1 MFKDLLRTILSV
13 VLNFLGS
20 KRHEWEPR
28 FFGEKKHTKKLVE
41 KVSRFQ
47 KSYGIRETGIVDKP
61 TIRRRITEKEARSLA
76 IMDNDADKKSYIICK
91 GSNVLIEWDKVVTF
105 QEPRGLSLG
114 PKTFRRYKSDRKPT
128 MFVVHW
134 DVCLSSESC
143 FKILE
148 KRGLSVH
155 FLIDNDGT
163 IFQIMDCNDIGFHAG
178 NRKVN
183 NASIGVEISNAYY
196 PKYQR
201 IYEKRGFGKR
211 PVLNGV
217 KVHGE
222 ELEPFLGFYPVQLEA
237 LKALSSALSRA
248 YGIPLVA
255 PKEEGVS
262 LEARTAKFNGV
273 VNHYHLTKRKIDCA
287 GLRLDKL
294 FEE

>member
-1 MFKDLLRTILSV
+1 
-13 VLNFLGS
+13 
-20 KRHEWEPR
+20 
-28 FFGEKKHTKKLVE
+28 
-41 KVSRFQ
+41 
-47 KSYGIRETGIVDKP
+47 
-61 TIRRRITEKEARSLA
+61 
-76 IMDNDADKKSYIICK
+76 
-91 GSNVLIEWDKVVTF
+91 
-105 QEPRGLSLG
+105 
-114 PKTFRRYKSDRKPT
+114 